1 MQDRAPAP
9 RSLSVLLVEDNEINR
24 MVARAVLEGG
34 GHRVTEAADGAQA
47 VTTHAAHA
55 FDCVLM
61 DCQMPVLDGQEA
73 TRRIRAHETSA
84 GARRTP
90 IVALTANTMQGDREH
105 CLAAGMDEFLAKPY
119 DSAALLEMVTRVTAG
134 AAPAA
139 ESPTGVAGDECFDA
153 GGLEGLVRLEEDSPG
168 ILGNLVRR
176 FLSNTPGLIA
186 QVAGDAPASVK
197 DTEIAAH
204 SLKST
209 CARFGAVR
217 VTALA
222 AQAERAAR
230 DGALSEAQHL
240 GALIRLAYD
249 QFEVRFRQHP
259 AVAEVIGNGAP
270 GGTPGGRG

>member
-1 MQDRAPAP
+1 
-9 RSLSVLLVEDNEINR
+9 
-24 MVARAVLEGG
+24 MV
-34 GHRVTEAADGAQA
+34 
-47 VTTHAAHA
+47 
-55 FDCVLM
+55 
-61 DCQMPVLDGQEA
+61 
-73 TRRIRAHETSA
+73 S
-84 GARRTP
+84 
-90 IVALTANTMQGDREH
+90 
-105 CLAAGMDEFLAKPY
+105 
-119 DSAALLEMVTRVTAG
+119 S
-134 AAPAA
+134 
-139 ESPTGVAGDECFDA
+139 
-153 GGLEGLVRLEEDSPG
+153 
-168 ILGNLVRR
+168 
-176 FLSNTPGLIA
+176 TPGLIA

-270 GGTPGGRG
+270 GGAPGGRG